1 MIGVMGEG
9 CPFLYTYK
17 ISNLK
22 QRRWTSKHNI
32 QKFGDFEKQLRKL
45 THYNYQLGPEW
56 HKE

>member
-9 CPFLYTYK
+9 CPFLYTYT
-17 ISNLK
+17 ISELK
-22 QRRWTSKHNI
+22 QKRWTSKHNI
-32 QKFGDFEKQLRKL
+32 QNFGDFEKQRKL

>member
-45 THYNYQLGPEW
+45 THYNYQLGPE
-56 HKE
+56 

>member
-17 ISNLK
+17 ISESK

-32 QKFGDFEKQLRKL
+32 QNFGDFEKQRKL